1 MTQVGPAP
9 RVVGGKALLRDPGI
23 DQVCPPAIFSLSP
36 RAPSPWRLSIGP
48 TPTQCSRSC
57 PLEGLS
63 GLALGLPSS
72 QRHLPFLTPACCPA
86 SPGGC
91 VWVMMSPALSELWI
105 YHLLAP
111 QFSSVQLLSHVQI
124 LATPWTAAR
133 RASLSITSSRG
144 SLILRSMESC
154 LQRIVGCDAIQTS
167 HPLSSSSPTLNLS
180 QHQGLFQ

>member
-133 RASLSITSSRG
+133 RASLSITAPGVHSYSG
-144 SLILRSMESC
+144 PW
-154 LQRIVGCDAIQTS
+154 S
-167 HPLSSSSPTLNLS
+167 HVFSA
-180 QHQGLFQ
+180 